1 MTTSQGQTQVSIPVG
16 YVPGGGRYTGLD
28 TQAVFVIMSTRIEK
42 EKREI
47 KGLEGKVKSFKGM
60 SKTVVKT
67 HV

>member
-1 MTTSQGQTQVSIPVG
+1 MA
-16 YVPGGGRYTGLD
+16 
-28 TQAVFVIMSTRIEK
+28 TQAVFVIMSARIEE